1 MSPRHVAA
9 PSRRTPPAIGGAA
22 IRRRPGGQ
30 TVGHPTQAGRL
41 ALVHPLIPLTA
52 VIELTFV
59 PIVTVGDWHVRLET
73 IALAAVILAMLLLAV
88 QIARRTPVDPFLPAD
103 DPETEDIEA
112 NHLRA
117 DDLLY
122 IAVASLPGAVAGGRL
137 GYVLTHL
144 DYYGANPSAALDT
157 TQGAFQLSLAV
168 VGGTVTAAMI
178 AALLGAP
185 VRRWMHALILP
196 LLFGLAAGK
205 VAMVLGGD
213 GQGLPFSGSWAT
225 AYVGPGPWG
234 SLAPEIP
241 SHPAQLYEALATAG
255 VLVVVIGL
263 LAGGRFWRGTGA
275 AFLVGIGLWAAAR
288 AAVAVTWRDP
298 AVMGPLNADQ
308 VISIVIAAA
317 TALVFVARWS
327 ARVVR
332 RRRAQRPAR
341 SPGRGPDW
349 PEPENR
355 PRF

>member
-1 MSPRHVAA
+1 M
-9 PSRRTPPAIGGAA
+9 
-22 IRRRPGGQ
+22 
-30 TVGHPTQAGRL
+30 
-41 ALVHPLIPLTA
+41 HPLIPLTA
-52 VIELTFV
+52 VIKLTFV
-59 PIVTVGDWHVRLET
+59 PIVTIGDWHVRLET
-73 IALAAVILAMLLLAV
+73 IALAVVILATLVLAV
-88 QIARRTPVDPFLPAD
+88 LIARRTPVDPFLPPD
-103 DPETEDIEA
+103 DPETEEVEA

-144 DYYGANPSAALDT
+144 DYYGANPSAVLDP

-168 VGGTVTAAMI
+168 VGGTFTAAII

-205 VAMVLGGD
+205 AAMILGGD
-213 GQGLPFSGSWAT
+213 GQGLPFDGAWAT

-275 AFLVGIGLWAAAR
+275 AFVVGIGLWAAAR
-288 AAVAVTWRDP
+288 AAVATTWRDP
-298 AVMGPLNADQ
+298 AVLGPLNADQ
-308 VISIVIAAA
+308 LISIGIATVA
-317 TALVFVARWS
+317 ALVFVARWI
-327 ARVVR
+327 ARVLR
-332 RRRAQRPAR
+332 RRRAQRPAQR
-341 SPGRGPDW
+341 PGRGPDW
-349 PEPENR
+349 PEPESR